1 MRHHSERG
9 ASLIL
14 ALVFTACLGFMGTVL
29 VKLGDSS
36 FRNNA
41 VSNELRADVY
51 GASGAIDVYVNAMRS
66 SASWG
71 RDSAPCDSMT
81 LAVEETRMATVAC
94 TPVTGSGAL
103 IVGGAGARSN
113 RIVDLVATVDGRRVA
128 SARAEFIDGGGS
140 AVGQQVRIRHWNAS
154 A

>member
-1 MRHHSERG
+1 MRRHSESG

-29 VKLGDSS
+29 VKLGDTS
-36 FRNNA
+36 FRNNSA
-41 VSNELRADVY
+41 SNELRADVY

-71 RDSAPCDSMT
+71 RENSPCDSLT
-81 LAVEETRMATVAC
+81 LVVEETRTATVEC

-113 RIVDLVATVDGRRVA
+113 RIVDLVATVDGARTA

-140 AVGQQVRIRHWNAS
+140 TMGQEVRIRHWNAS
-154 A
+154 G